1 MVVGEV
7 RVHKPGVLDR
17 GVLEE
22 GDGRLDV
29 DKFGFVDCAVLEIYM
44 IQVDMFES
52 NVLERRVFVLE
63 IL

>member
-7 RVHKPGVLDR
+7 RVHKPGVLDG